1 MTYCNAKVISVGRDA
16 CEIWK
21 IKFVAAN
28 ENEHAKKKKKGCL
41 QYHQGSGLRV
51 ESHESIPTSFLSYDL
66 F

>member
-28 ENEHAKKKKKGCL
+28 ENEHAKKKKKAAC
-41 QYHQGSGLRV
+41 STIREV
-51 ESHESIPTSFLSYDL
+51 V
-66 F
+66 

>member
-28 ENEHAKKKKKGCL
+28 ENEHAKKKKKRL
-41 QYHQGSGLRV
+41 LAVPSGKWSESRV
-51 ESHESIPTSFLSYDL
+51 T
-66 F
+66 